1 MQSFSRVNYFGHY
14 ILFPPSPLFS
24 LISVCWL
31 ISDVSC
37 TSKRFITTMKVE
49 GLVLFEKGY
58 VRDYESNEQNT
69 TVTSRVKSNER
80 SNKIITFIE
89 IRKLRL
95 TSPWNQFLG
104 ALHSKRDDE
113 TSTPCLKNKI
123 NYKLPLFEYK
133 YIKLTRCED
142 KHREKNYYLCS
153 QSNSGS

>member
-14 ILFPPSPLFS
+14 ILFPPSPPFS

-69 TVTSRVKSNER
+69 TVTSSVKSNER
-80 SNKIITFIE
+80 
-89 IRKLRL
+89 
-95 TSPWNQFLG
+95 
-104 ALHSKRDDE
+104 
-113 TSTPCLKNKI
+113 
-123 NYKLPLFEYK
+123 
-133 YIKLTRCED
+133 
-142 KHREKNYYLCS
+142 
-153 QSNSGS
+153 

>member
-37 TSKRFITTMKVE
+37 TSKRFLTTMKIKGQVGGVRSGGGGGKRHLVANCSNVE
-49 GLVLFEKGY
+49 SLVLFEKGY

-80 SNKIITFIE
+80 
-89 IRKLRL
+89 
-95 TSPWNQFLG
+95 
-104 ALHSKRDDE
+104 
-113 TSTPCLKNKI
+113 
-123 NYKLPLFEYK
+123 
-133 YIKLTRCED
+133 
-142 KHREKNYYLCS
+142 
-153 QSNSGS
+153 

>member
-37 TSKRFITTMKVE
+37 TSKGFITTMKVE
-49 GLVLFEKGY
+49 SQVGGVGSGGERHLGANCSNVESLVLFEKGY

-80 SNKIITFIE
+80 
-89 IRKLRL
+89 
-95 TSPWNQFLG
+95 
-104 ALHSKRDDE
+104 
-113 TSTPCLKNKI
+113 
-123 NYKLPLFEYK
+123 
-133 YIKLTRCED
+133 
-142 KHREKNYYLCS
+142 
-153 QSNSGS
+153 